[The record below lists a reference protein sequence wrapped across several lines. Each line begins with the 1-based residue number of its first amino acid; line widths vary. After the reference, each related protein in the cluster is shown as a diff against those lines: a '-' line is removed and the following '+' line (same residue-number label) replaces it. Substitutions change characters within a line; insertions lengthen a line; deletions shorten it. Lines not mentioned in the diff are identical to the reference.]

1 MSSYFR
7 HGSAKITVS
16 RNIFQDIKPFVL
28 VAIFFKP
35 DGFLILQVFHRLFNG
50 KYLILLSTMVMLLYN
65 SRTREA
71 VMATREEKKQQVI
84 DVLNKARASELT
96 AIHQY
101 MNQHYGLDD
110 MDYGEL
116 AAQIKLIAIDEMRH
130 AEMFAERVKELG
142 GEPVTEKDAGIEK
155 HQDIE
160 AIFPFN
166 VELEEG
172 AVEAYN
178 EFLEVC
184 RENGDSTS
192 MKIFEEIIDEEQ
204 EHLNYFDSIAGHIK
218 KLGTTYLAK
227 IAGTSSATGLNSQGF
242 VARKGGA

>member
-1 MSSYFR
+1 
-7 HGSAKITVS
+7 
-16 RNIFQDIKPFVL
+16 
-28 VAIFFKP
+28 
-35 DGFLILQVFHRLFNG
+35 
-50 KYLILLSTMVMLLYN
+50 
-65 SRTREA
+65 
-71 VMATREEKKQQVI
+71 MAGREEKKQRVI
-84 DVLNKARASELT
+84 EVLNKARASELT

-142 GEPVTEKDAGIEK
+142 GEPVAEKDAKVERDQK
-155 HQDIE
+155 VE
-160 AIFPFN
+160 AIFSFD

-178 EFLEVC
+178 EYLNVC

-192 MKIFEEIIDEEQ
+192 MKIFEAIIDEEQ
-204 EHLNYFDSIAGHIK
+204 EHLNYFDSVAGHVE
-218 KLGTTYLAK
+218 KLGATYLAK
-227 IAGTSSATGLNSQGF
+227 IAGTSSATGLNTQGF